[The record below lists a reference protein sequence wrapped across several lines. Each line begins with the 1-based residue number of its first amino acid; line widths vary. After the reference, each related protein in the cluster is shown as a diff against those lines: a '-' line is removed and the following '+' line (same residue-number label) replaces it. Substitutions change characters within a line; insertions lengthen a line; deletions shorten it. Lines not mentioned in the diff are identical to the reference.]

1 MIKNALS
8 SVSLACL
15 EINFVVKGAGT
26 VILLLNECYMSQ

>member
-15 EINFVVKGAGT
+15 EINFDVKGAGT
-26 VILLLNECYMSQ
+26 FGIQNECYMA